1 MDPIQFRI
9 DWEVLAEVLTTIV
22 VLAFLLER
30 ALSIVTENKWFVNS
44 LLDEGGF
51 KEILAFAVSLF
62 AVKLVGFDALA
73 VIFKLEQPGWPG
85 FLVTAAVVA
94 GGSKAAIKLFHDIW
108 DWKSSVRRQKDKI
121 RQGLRDAQLAT
132 AIAERKA
139 PDKVI

>member
-22 VLAFLLER
+22 VLAFFLER

-44 LLDEGGF
+44 RLDEGGF

-73 VIFKLEQPGWPG
+73 ILFKLDAPGWPG
-85 FLVTAAVVA
+85 LIVTAAIVA
-94 GGSKAAIKLFHDIW
+94 GGSKASIKLFSDIW
-108 DWKSSVRRQKDKI
+108 DWRSSARRQKDKI
-121 RQGLRDAQLAT
+121 KESLRTAQLAAAT
-132 AIAERKA
+132 ATLKA